1 MKFVALVA
9 AIATVSAQQAPG
21 EYCDHS
27 VSVCQESNTTCVAWV
42 DGDGY
47 PRKSCEDCLAENRLL
62 LDEYGRENAFFC
74 PGEEVEEGSA
84 SLVVSAAAVLAAAA
98 MMA

>member
-1 MKFVALVA
+1 MKFVALAA
-9 AIATVSAQQAPG
+9 AIATASAQMPPG

-27 VSVCQESNTTCVAWV
+27 VAVCQETMTTCVAWR

-74 PGEEVEEGSA
+74 PGEEDSSA